1 MVEVGLRTTVIAGAT
16 AAVLAHGSGA
26 IAAAADLD
34 DEIIGLQQERVQESV
49 LEAALAPDDAGGGV
63 VSTAD
68 DDEGGGVVS
77 TMDDSEGGGVEY
89 AADDSE
95 SGGVEYAAAA
105 GGFDGREFAEVR
117 VAAAG
122 HLADTADI
130 RNGIELLGDGPNYL
144 EIGIGAFDLL
154 EEHASSRRSGGGSV
168 ELRGGN
174 KLWYFG
180 PAAGVVFNTDGG
192 VYGYGGIYADVQ
204 WGPVVLTPQAGIGAY
219 HQGDSADLGGVFQFR
234 IGAGLSYQLVNGWR
248 IGLSFAHISN
258 AGIYDDNGGVEEVYL
273 IVALPFSL

>member
-63 VSTAD
+63 EYAAD

-77 TMDDSEGGGVEY
+77 T
-89 AADDSE
+89 ADNSE
-95 SGGVEYAAAA
+95 SGRVEYAAAA

-234 IGAGLSYQLVNGWR
+234 VGAGLSYQLVNGWR

>member
-34 DEIIGLQQERVQESV
+34 DEIVGLQQERVQESV
-49 LEAALAPDDAGGGV
+49 LEPALAPDDAGGGV

-68 DDEGGGVVS
+68 DGEG
-77 TMDDSEGGGVEY
+77 
-89 AADDSE
+89 
-95 SGGVEYAAAA
+95 GGVEYAAAA

-234 IGAGLSYQLVNGWR
+234 VGAGLSYQLVNGWR